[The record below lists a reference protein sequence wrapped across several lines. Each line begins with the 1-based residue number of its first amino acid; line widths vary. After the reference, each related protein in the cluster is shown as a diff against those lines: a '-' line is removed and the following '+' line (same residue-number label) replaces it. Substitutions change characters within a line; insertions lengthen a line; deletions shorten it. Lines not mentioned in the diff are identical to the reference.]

1 MVIKAYSQRVLQPY
15 SGQIQI
21 AEWND
26 ARAVSLDGE
35 RWKFQFFYSETPGA
49 KPTPAARRRL
59 LPWVAYYT
67 RAELPQIAAR
77 APGYDEDMDGRV
89 VALAGFIA
97 EARLPFPAADRY
109 ECWLLDPRDDSPLAL
124 MFSCTDKSYF
134 DVYPPATEWVAL
146 PAILMPIETSEAERS
161 RYYGPVNY
169 RFECCVAERAGTY
182 PKARWFVRG
191 VDDEGDFPALLV
203 REDWDDEES
212 HDLCQRYLNRQSPRL
227 LMLHGLSHDARK
239 RMESAAKAHALDV
252 ERYFPLYP
260 EVIDQHAMDGIRV
273 EARLRRAAGEQAYT
287 VANTLR

>member
-1 MVIKAYSQRVLQPY
+1 MES
-15 SGQIQI
+15 
-21 AEWND
+21 
-26 ARAVSLDGE
+26 DGS
-35 RWKFQFFYSETPGA
+35 FSFFA
-49 KPTPAARRRL
+49 LRRL
-59 LPWVAYYT
+59 APSPLLRREGVFCPGWLTT
-67 RAELPQIAAR
+67 RALNFRRSPPERPAMTRIW
-77 APGYDEDMDGRV
+77 MDVWWRWPDSSPKRSCR
-89 VALAGFIA
+89 F
-97 EARLPFPAADRY
+97 RLPIDTNAGCLIPG
-109 ECWLLDPRDDSPLAL
+109 DDSPLAL

-161 RYYGPVNY
+161 RCYGPVNY

-182 PKARWFVRG
+182 PKARWFARS
-191 VDDEGDFPALLV
+191 VDDETDFPALLV

-212 HDLCQRYLNRQSPRL
+212 RDLCQRYLNRQSPRL